1 MNPVC
6 PVSPASNV
14 VFLVSVKSKTSNDK
28 GEIYVVSS
36 SSLNDFI
43 TSHIKPDV
51 VLLIDTIDTY
61 GLTF

>member
-1 MNPVC
+1 MENKKT
-6 PVSPASNV
+6 PASNT

-36 SSLNDFI
+36 SFLNAFI
-43 TSHIKPDV
+43 ESHLTSDV

>member
-1 MNPVC
+1 MEKKN
-6 PVSPASNV
+6 SPASKA

-36 SSLNDFI
+36 SSLSTFI
-43 TSHIKPDV
+43 DSHLTSDV

-61 GLTF
+61 GINV